1 MSELLAELQ
10 PLKGRHRMYKYY
22 GEKTG
27 LRFKSFLDD
36 YKIIT
41 NPAVLAKEGPQH
53 LGHEHLIFSNCV
65 ANIGDGVLLLEI
77 TKLKGRPDRA
87 KVEQLIE
94 DDARPRAEWKR
105 RRAGSAL
112 FDRTPG
118 HMHWHFSNFLEYNLR
133 SVRTG
138 RMVGTALKQSFC
150 LEDVA
155 QLRLDSGR
163 RRFINCPDTSA
174 KTSEMGIKSGW
185 GDVYWK
191 GVREQFIEVLG
202 LPAGAYWLECIV
214 DPKNR
219 LKLKTQRNLTTRV
232 RVRL

>member
-1 MSELLAELQ
+1 MSERLAELR
-10 PLKGRHRMYKYY
+10 PLKGRHRTYKYY
-22 GEKTG
+22 GEPPGGSFKT
-27 LRFKSFLDD
+27 FLDD
-36 YKIIT
+36 YKVT
-41 NPAVLAKEGPQH
+41 TKADDLLREGPLH
-53 LGHEHLIFSNCV
+53 VGHKHLIFSNCV
-65 ANIGDGVLLLEI
+65 ANIGDGLLLLEI
-77 TKLKGRPDRA
+77 TKLPSNSKRA

-94 DDARPRAEWKR
+94 DDARPRAAWKR

-112 FDRTPG
+112 FDTTPG

-133 SVRTG
+133 SVKTG
-138 RMVGTALKQSFC
+138 RLVGTGLKQSFC

-155 QLRLDSGR
+155 QLRPDAGR
-163 RRFINCPDTSA
+163 RRFHDCPDTTA
-174 KTSEMGIKSGW
+174 KTSEMGIKPGW

-191 GVREQFIEVLG
+191 GVREQFIEVQG